1 MHRQNEKVKEMKAAK
16 RDITKNLI
24 DKLLTSCQSES
35 ELLSNFAPLKQKRI
49 IRVHNQ
55 GTIKQN
61 YYQGVITVT
70 KSSDDNDEL
79 CTRNLEIERLN
90 D

>member
-1 MHRQNEKVKEMKAAK
+1 MKAAK

-35 ELLSNFAPLKQKRI
+35 ELIPNFAPLKQKRI

-61 YYQGVITVT
+61 YYQGVITVA
-70 KSSDDNDEL
+70 KS
-79 CTRNLEIERLN
+79 
-90 D
+90 